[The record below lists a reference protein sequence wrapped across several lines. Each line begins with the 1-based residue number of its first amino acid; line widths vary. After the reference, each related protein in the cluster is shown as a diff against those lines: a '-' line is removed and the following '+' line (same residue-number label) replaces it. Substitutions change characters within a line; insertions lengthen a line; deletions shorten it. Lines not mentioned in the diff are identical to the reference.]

1 VGDAAEERRVTTFR
15 SHRKDSVY
23 VELPPYAARLLANLT
38 RQLVELLRD
47 GEAAAVHAEDPLEAM
62 LTLDSPRE
70 TPDDPALRRLL
81 PDAHVDD
88 PAAAAEFR
96 RYTERTLRDAKVA
109 DASVVL
115 ATLEAVDPD
124 DVDDVEFLLDGS
136 QVRAWM
142 RCLTALRLTLAER
155 LGVTAEDDAY
165 WETLDD
171 DDARLPVYEIYGW
184 LGYLLE
190 SLIDAVRR

>member
-1 VGDAAEERRVTTFR
+1 MTTFR
-15 SHRKDSVY
+15 PHRKGSVY
-23 VELPPYAARLLANLT
+23 AELPPDAARLLANLT
-38 RQLVELLRD
+38 RQLIELLRD

-62 LTLDSPRE
+62 LTLDSPRDA
-70 TPDDPALRRLL
+70 PDDPALRRLL

-88 PAAAAEFR
+88 AEAAAEFR
-96 RYTERTLRDAKVA
+96 RYTERTLRDGKVA

-124 DVDDVEFLLDGS
+124 DDEDLEFVLDGS
-136 QVRAWM
+136 QARAWM

-155 LGVTAEDDAY
+155 LGVTAEDEAY
-165 WETLDD
+165 WEALEEGDD
-171 DDARLPVYEIYGW
+171 RLPVYEIYGW